1 MQPSAPPAPPALTM
15 PDEVGLRTGERW
27 VFAFEREGGV
37 PVEQQA
43 VIAHVRPYL
52 EVILYVG
59 PRRYAIPWSE
69 VPAAFAHATRGTV
82 RRGLARPA
90 AEPPPAPQVPAAPP
104 PPPPPAVSVP
114 APAPEPP
121 QVEAP
126 ASPAPAALPERP
138 RRGRRG

>member
-1 MQPSAPPAPPALTM
+1 M

-43 VIAHVRPYL
+43 VIAHVRQGL

-59 PRRYAIPWSE
+59 PRRHAIPWSE
-69 VPAAFAHATRGTV
+69 VPAAFAHASRGTV
-82 RRGLARPA
+82 RRGHARPA

-104 PPPPPAVSVP
+104 PLPPPAVSVP
-114 APAPEPP
+114 APAPEPT
-121 QVEAP
+121 QAEAP
-126 ASPAPAALPERP
+126 TATPAPAAPPERP

>member
-1 MQPSAPPAPPALTM
+1 M

-43 VIAHVRPYL
+43 VIAHVRQGL

-59 PRRYAIPWSE
+59 PRRHAIPWSE

-90 AEPPPAPQVPAAPP
+90 AEPPPAPAAQQVPAAPP
-104 PPPPPAVSVP
+104 AAPPPPAVP
-114 APAPEPP
+114 APAPEPAQAEVP
-121 QVEAP
+121 AIAP
-126 ASPAPAALPERP
+126 VALPERP

>member
-1 MQPSAPPAPPALTM
+1 M

-43 VIAHVRPYL
+43 VIAHVRPHQ
-52 EVILYVG
+52 EVILYIG
-59 PRRYAIPWSE
+59 PRRHAIPWSE

-90 AEPPPAPQVPAAPP
+90 AEPPPAPAAPQVPAAPP
-104 PPPPPAVSVP
+104 AMPTPPPAVPVP
-114 APAPEPP
+114 ALEPA
-121 QVEAP
+121 QTEAP
-126 ASPAPAALPERP
+126 AAAPAPAALSERP
-138 RRGRRG
+138 RRGRRS